1 MQLAAADVVLVV
13 GRTGMR
19 LAAAVVVV
27 VVGRT
32 VVRLAAADVVVV
44 GRTGMRL
51 AADVVITSYHKDES
65 FGRSLLML
73 LLLLLGILVWLA
85 DVVVVAGH
93 TGMRLAADVVVV
105 VGRKLL
111 YSAILPPS
119 NAPTQCSRA
128 CWRVLPSREWP

>member
-1 MQLAAADVVLVV
+1 MQLAAADVVL
-13 GRTGMR
+13 
-19 LAAAVVVV
+19 
-27 VVGRT
+27 
-32 VVRLAAADVVVV
+32 VV